1 MSNGFEEYSN
11 SSINETFIYDFED
24 FDSMDHVNV
33 LAYLVMSI
41 RKYEFFNNTS
51 KKEGKITTVTNIFL
65 LKIILSAPLSHKK
78 TVWRALRC
86 PQDVG
91 RDKD

>member
-24 FDSMDHVNV
+24 FDSMDLVNV

-41 RKYEFFNNTS
+41 RKYE
-51 KKEGKITTVTNIFL
+51 NI
-65 LKIILSAPLSHKK
+65 
-78 TVWRALRC
+78 
-86 PQDVG
+86 
-91 RDKD
+91 